1 MDYATYAA
9 DIANNMAI
17 SVTDDNFLVMLPQA
31 IQYAEGRIARDLD
44 LMAANVRDS
53 SSSTVALTRNFNLPT
68 GTGAFLIIDGINIIT
83 PSSTAPESGTRNPLI
98 PVSRD
103 FLDYTWPSTTGA
115 TVPQYFAYITQD
127 TFLTGS
133 AAQSQVIFG
142 PWPDSTYRVEVIGK
156 VQPPALSSTNTTTWI
171 SVNLPDLMIAASM
184 VFVSGWMKNY
194 SAASDDPK
202 MSMSWEGQYA
212 QIKAGAATY
221 QARARFAGASW
232 TPKQP
237 EPTAVNQRG

>member
-142 PWPDSTYRVEVIGK
+142 PWPDATYRVEVIGK

-184 VFVSGWMKNY
+184 VFVTGYMKNY
-194 SAASDDPK
+194 GASADDPK
-202 MSMSWEGQYA
+202 MAQSWENQYSTL
-212 QIKAGAATY
+212 KASAEVY
-221 QARARFAGASW
+221 EARKRFAGASW
-232 TPKQP
+232 TSKEP
-237 EPTAVNQRG
+237 EKSAVPQRG

>member
-1 MDYATYAA
+1 MNYTTYAA
-9 DIANNMAI
+9 DIASNMAM
-17 SVTDDNFLVMLPQA
+17 SVSDANFQVMLPQA
-31 IQYAEGRIARDLD
+31 IAYAEGRITRDLD

-68 GTGAFLIIDGINIIT
+68 TAGTFLIIDGINIIT
-83 PSSTAPESGTRNPLI
+83 PASTGAESGTRNPLI

-127 TFLTGS
+127 TFLTGG

-171 SVNLPDLMIAASM
+171 SVNLPDVLIAASM
-184 VFVSGWMKNY
+184 VFVTGWMKDY
-194 SAASDDPK
+194 GASSDDPK
-202 MSMSWEGQYA
+202 MAQSWENQY
-212 QIKAGAATY
+212 QQLKASAATY

-237 EPTAVNQRG
+237 EPAAVPQRG